1 MSLKPSRYLPSVR
14 SERLWLVVV
23 GAILAAFVFLNQ
35 NRVVGWEPGYNE
47 LQPGHHGWVSSHT
60 LAIIAHAIRQWIRRL
75 RVRGSVDEA
84 GHVDYDYFD
93 RYPVYFS
100 AAMHGLLSL
109 KARLS
114 TQIYL
119 AKQAMNGIFL
129 LTVLVAYLLL
139 RKLSLASLPAL
150 AASLLAV
157 SSPYLLFYKD
167 MAHYDQP
174 ALLGMLILILAIAH
188 YKAGSSPYLVY
199 GGALLATSLGR
210 GYASLAVLG
219 VWLVLEVVPVGADAG
234 RPRRGPFWPRWCRWP
249 HCTPCSLA
257 QCGRP

>member
-60 LAIIAHAIRQWIRRL
+60 LAIIAQRTPANGFVGYTL
-75 RVRGSVDEA
+75 ASVDEA

-199 GGALLATSLGR
+199 GGALSRRASAGDTPRWPSWGCGLCWRSSAWCRRGR
-210 GYASLAVLG
+210 
-219 VWLVLEVVPVGADAG
+219 
-234 RPRRGPFWPRWCRWP
+234 RRRGPFWPRWCHWP